1 MRRGEIYGLI
11 HHPWL
16 NHNQR
21 LNDGSAIIMRKLT
34 KMRRQMHTL
43 AGCYFGMVSQF
54 FCCCRFLE
62 LPSAFEPNEF
72 LANSPVQGMH
82 PADHFGQH
90 SLVRVNSLLTVDHR
104 LTMDGE

>member
-1 MRRGEIYGLI
+1 MYREIIGLI

-16 NHNQR
+16 NLNQR

-34 KMRRQMHTL
+34 EMHCQMYTL
-43 AGCYFGMVSQF
+43 LGCYFGMVSQF
-54 FCCCRFLE
+54 LCCWRFLE

-90 SLVRVNSLLTVDHR
+90 SLVRVNSLLTTDQD